1 MQLSL
6 PKQIRSMKI
15 KISYWE
21 NNKLILLNAS
31 FELVLFFFFIQIPLQ
46 IYPSI
51 NLLIGQSSLIALST
65 LENISIETTLYT

>member
-15 KISYWE
+15 KIYYWE

-31 FELVLFFFFIQIPLQ
+31 FELVLFFFIQIPLQ
-46 IYPSI
+46 TYPSI